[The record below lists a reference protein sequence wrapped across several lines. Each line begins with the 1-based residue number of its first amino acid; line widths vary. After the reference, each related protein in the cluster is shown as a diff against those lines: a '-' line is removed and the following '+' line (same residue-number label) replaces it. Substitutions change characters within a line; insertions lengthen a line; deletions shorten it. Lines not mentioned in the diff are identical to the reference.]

1 MYLIDSSV
9 WIDFL
14 NDKTS
19 DKVDQCIVLEQS
31 GLTMLIYMEV
41 LQGANSQKKFNLY
54 QSYLSE
60 QPFYN
65 FKDIIKSYE
74 QAAKIYFD
82 CRQKGITI
90 RSTIDCLV
98 AQCAIENN
106 LTLLHNDKDFNQ
118 IAKIYPLLRLQQI

>member
-19 DKVDQCIVLEQS
+19 DKVDQCIALEQS

-106 LTLLHNDKDFNQ
+106 LILLHNDKDFKQ